1 MLTPLDIHN
10 KEFKKGLRGYDVNDV
25 DEFLD
30 EIIRDFESLYK
41 ENLELKEQL
50 MKQQD
55 DIDRYKTIEDT
66 LQSTMVLAQKTAEE
80 AIINS
85 EKEAELLIAEARQKA
100 EGIVSGSHNRVTEC
114 LSRVQELKAYE
125 KQIKLRLKGFLTTQL
140 QMMDDDYYL
149 DGVEKD
155 GAEIIRDEGVKE
167 DISEGIEEAGME
179 EVNEMSATKEIFEG
193 ESLGTERD

>member
-85 EKEAELLIAEARQKA
+85 EKEAELIVAEARQKA
-100 EGIVSGSHNRVTEC
+100 EGIVSGSHDRVTEC

-140 QMMDDDYYL
+140 QMMDDGYHL

-155 GAEIIRDEGVKE
+155 GVEV
-167 DISEGIEEAGME
+167 IEEAGME
-179 EVNEMSATKEIFEG
+179 EVDEMSVTKEIFKG
-193 ESLGTERD
+193 ESLESEGE

>member
-100 EGIVSGSHNRVTEC
+100 EGIVSGSHDRVTEC

-193 ESLGTERD
+193 ESLGSERD